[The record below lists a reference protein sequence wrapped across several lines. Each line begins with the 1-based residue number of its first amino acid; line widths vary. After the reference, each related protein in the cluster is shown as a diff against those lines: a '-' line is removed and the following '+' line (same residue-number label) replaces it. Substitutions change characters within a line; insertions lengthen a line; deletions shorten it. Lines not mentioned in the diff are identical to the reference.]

1 MIFDYEEY
9 NYFIILEKA
18 ADKRHFL
25 KKAQV
30 EANMFAGELMARIYD
45 ALTCEIVN
53 VVDEYR
59 KYYTREY
66 VTFEE
71 FLYKKYSIDE
81 QLIKEISKEMT
92 RNKVLYHGNKY
103 ANGDYSIGQ
112 LIFSK
117 EMLQD
122 INQIL
127 KGKIKT

>member
-1 MIFDYEEY
+1 MIFDYAEY
-9 NYFIILEKA
+9 SYFIVLNKTVN
-18 ADKRHFL
+18 KKQFL

-30 EANMFAGELMARIYD
+30 ESNSFAGELMARIYD

-59 KYYTREY
+59 KYYAREY

-81 QLIKEISKEMT
+81 KLIKDISKEMA
-92 RNKVLYHGNKY
+92 RNKVLYHGEKY
-103 ANGDYSIGQ
+103 ADGDYSIGQ
-112 LIFSK
+112 LIFSD
-117 EMLQD
+117 EMLQR

-127 KGKIKT
+127 KGE